1 VLSGGQKAQLAVT
14 SALAAGIAGVPEAG
28 LITLPLVLSSVGLP
42 LASLPVLLTV
52 DWLLG
57 RLRAMTNVTSD
68 LLVATLL
75 DAVGGRTE
83 PKVEDP
89 G

>member
-1 VLSGGQKAQLAVT
+1 
-14 SALAAGIAGVPEAG
+14 
-28 LITLPLVLSSVGLP
+28 
-42 LASLPVLLTV
+42 LLTV